1 MPRTEDCYQPH
12 VYSAF
17 SEPGHERHLLCVAP
31 LPEDETAEA
40 RILWRH
46 LQISLYLLGRPPQP
60 GLSWA
65 ERPAA
70 MLLEIMR
77 FFLGSPGR
85 PWTDLCIL
93 FIDCRHEP
101 LYLDP
106 SAGWC

>member
-1 MPRTEDCYQPH
+1 MI
-12 VYSAF
+12 S
-17 SEPGHERHLLCVAP
+17 PGYREVAP
-31 LPEDETAEA
+31 LPEDEAAEA

-77 FFLGSPGR
+77 FFLGTPGR
-85 PWTDLCIL
+85 PWTN
-93 FIDCRHEP
+93 
-101 LYLDP
+101 LYGAP
-106 SAGWC
+106 

>member
-1 MPRTEDCYQPH
+1 MLEGYQ
-12 VYSAF
+12 
-17 SEPGHERHLLCVAP
+17 EVAP

-46 LQISLYLLGRPPQP
+46 LRVSLYLLGRPPQQ

-65 ERPAA
+65 ERPVA

-85 PWTDLCIL
+85 SWTDLYGT
-93 FIDCRHEP
+93 P
-101 LYLDP
+101 
-106 SAGWC
+106 